1 MHIRC
6 GVTASIARFQFK
18 SEQIGVRFPATELLF
33 LSCRSYFCF
42 FFLIIISIHI
52 VYHVYHRGILRRAF
66 HYLMLCVCYPN
77 APPSMQGLDW
87 NPSWADI

>member
-33 LSCRSYFCF
+33 LSCLKLFLL

-52 VYHVYHRGILRRAF
+52 VYHVYHRGILRHA
-66 HYLMLCVCYPN
+66 VCLLSECP
-77 APPSMQGLDW
+77 AIHAGSGLK
-87 NPSWADI
+87 PLLET